1 VCWGERK
8 AGNIMRTL
16 DSSGENAMLLKQ
28 SLLPS
33 VITSLVALVTFGMNP
48 VTAQNISAG
57 TASKKSVNQ
66 LIELARSNS
75 PDLREA
81 IRSSFDPKQLAA
93 GTAWLG
99 HGHDFFFATEA
110 AATPELFI
118 DGRRGPDMHPAGASL
133 WYAAARIEGLGKPHS
148 FSYQVAGAKVGGS
161 FDVPAF
167 GPESY
172 RQPVAPAGML
182 SERIVHTSKIYD
194 GMKSEYWIYVPA
206 EYKPDT
212 PAALMVFQDGG
223 GYTDRDGNNPALNVI
238 DNLIAEKKIPVL
250 ICVFINPGDISDSPG
265 SSTYNFV
272 KGYADKWQRT
282 LKDSMRSTLYDTVS
296 DRYVRYLRDE
306 VLADVAAKY
315 NIRKDSYSRA
325 ITGLSSGGICAFNAA
340 WQMPDQFSRV
350 ISWIGS
356 FESIQWKEDPA
367 VPDGGQDY
375 PEKVLHEDKRN
386 IRVWLQDGSN
396 DLDVRYGNWPLANLR
411 LATALKFKEYDFH
424 LSFGEGTHNT
434 AHGAAEFPEEM
445 IWLWRDYDSAKTAQN
460 YEMDP
465 AEKT

>member
-1 VCWGERK
+1 
-8 AGNIMRTL
+8 
-16 DSSGENAMLLKQ
+16 MLLKQ

-194 GMKSEYWIYVPA
+194 GMRSE
-206 EYKPDT
+206 EHT
-212 PAALMVFQDGG
+212 S
-223 GYTDRDGNNPALNVI
+223 
-238 DNLIAEKKIPVL
+238 E
-250 ICVFINPGDISDSPG
+250 
-265 SSTYNFV
+265 
-272 KGYADKWQRT
+272 
-282 LKDSMRSTLYDTVS
+282 
-296 DRYVRYLRDE
+296 
-306 VLADVAAKY
+306 
-315 NIRKDSYSRA
+315 
-325 ITGLSSGGICAFNAA
+325 
-340 WQMPDQFSRV
+340 
-350 ISWIGS
+350 
-356 FESIQWKEDPA
+356 
-367 VPDGGQDY
+367 
-375 PEKVLHEDKRN
+375 
-386 IRVWLQDGSN
+386 LQSH
-396 DLDVRYGNWPLANLR
+396 A
-411 LATALKFKEYDFH
+411 
-424 LSFGEGTHNT
+424 
-434 AHGAAEFPEEM
+434 
-445 IWLWRDYDSAKTAQN
+445 
-460 YEMDP
+460 
-465 AEKT
+465 